1 MSSNIWTQCG
11 GISNFRRLQSKPW
24 RVVEAQHLISTLK
37 LVDTLEEQ
45 RLLEEMIDR
54 GKPALPRDPAM
65 NRLHFLLFT
74 PFRYPPLRHGSR
86 FGGKN
91 EPGIWYGSEDLRTV
105 FAEKAYYR
113 FVFLSGPKVDLS
125 PITVEQTA
133 FRVEVDSRKG
143 IDLTRPP
150 FDAHRAAISSKTSY
164 QISQALGRAMRSNGV
179 EALRYTSARARDGGA
194 NLAIFSPKAFARAH
208 PRSPQ
213 TWLCISEQK
222 KVSFTQKHAF
232 QAPSAS
238 FTFERSD
245 FEVAGQLPAPAL

>member
-37 LVDTLEEQ
+37 LVDTLDEQ

-54 GKPALPRDPAM
+54 GKPALSRDPAVS
-65 NRLHFLLFT
+65 RLHFLLFT

-86 FGGKN
+86 FGAKN
-91 EPGIWYGSEDLRTV
+91 EPGIWYGSEELRTV

-125 PITVEQTA
+125 PIAVEQTA
-133 FRVEVDSRKG
+133 FRVDLDSRKG
-143 IDLTRPP
+143 IDLTHPP
-150 FDAHRAAISSKTSY
+150 FDAHRASISSKTSY
-164 QISQALGRAMRSNGV
+164 QISQALGRAMRAEGI
-179 EALRYTSARARDGGA
+179 EAFRYTSARDRDGGA
-194 NLAIFSPKAFARAH
+194 NLALFTPKAFARAN

-232 QAPSAS
+232 HAPSAA
-238 FTFERSD
+238 FEFERSD

>member
-37 LVDTLEEQ
+37 LVDTLDEQ

-54 GKPALPRDPAM
+54 GKPALPRDPAVS
-65 NRLHFLLFT
+65 RLHFLLFT
-74 PFRYPPLRHGSR
+74 PFRYPPLRYGSR
-86 FGGKN
+86 FGVKS
-91 EPGIWYGSEDLRTV
+91 EPGIWYGSEELRTV

-125 PITVEQTA
+125 PIAVEQTA
-133 FRVEVDSRKG
+133 FRVDLDSRKG
-143 IDLTRPP
+143 IDLTHPP
-150 FDAHRAAISSKTSY
+150 FDAHRASISSKTSY
-164 QISQALGRAMRSNGV
+164 QISQALGRAMRAEGI
-179 EALRYTSARARDGGA
+179 EAFRYTSARDRDGGA
-194 NLAIFSPKAFARAH
+194 NLALFTPKAFARAN

-232 QAPSAS
+232 HAPSAS
-238 FTFERSD
+238 FEFERSD